1 MPDKAMRLTLR
12 TLLAYLDDTLE
23 PSQAK
28 LIGQKVAES
37 DTAQELIARIK
48 QVTRRRRLTTPPPA
62 GGPGGKID
70 ANTIAEYLDN
80 SVSAEQLAE
89 VEQICL
95 ASDVHLAEVAACH
108 QILTLIMGE
117 PALVPP
123 TAKQRMYGLVKGPE
137 AIPFRKPPQRPE
149 RDPVFSDEN
158 METDETLRLGLPP
171 YRRHGSWSQRLVLVG
186 GGLVALCLLA
196 VAFWQV
202 LKPPGPKDST
212 GPVAQLNPK
221 DKDKPDIKEKN
232 NKQKEPESDSKKD
245 DGDKKKSDP
254 PDHEDK
260 KGSKEEKK
268 KPKEKTPKE
277 PIFPTVA
284 YKPPSTRQAE
294 VGGFQ
299 TSPDEITPSI
309 LLQQQEDRSEW
320 KRLTPIKPAA
330 FSGRR
335 LVSLPGAR
343 SVVELKTGV
352 RLTLWGYL
360 PEFWPSPPLLESV
373 AEIHFN
379 DDPGLDL
386 DMTFYRGRILL
397 ASDRAN
403 RPVRIRMRFENPTN
417 PEAKE
422 YFDIVL
428 QEKGAELLVDRWS
441 LFTVTEPFYKDPKNA
456 NRLGPVAE
464 MGLVARRGEVFLKAN
479 DLPFRLVAPPQK
491 GPSILAWS
499 SPKGLN
505 GPHPLEMLPESLS
518 DKPPLPVPPGLEDK
532 KAMEFAFRLREDMI
546 KACKNFNA
554 ELGPQKNIEVV
565 LTEAMSSQNPSRRRL
580 AVRCYGALDDFESL
594 IDALN
599 FDKEDKLAP
608 LVRQAAVE
616 SLQSWIA
623 SSRDAEY
630 KLFALLQK
638 KYGYSLGQSAN
649 IMDLLHTTAHS
660 AQMRAQP
667 ETYKALISHL
677 NNDLLIIRELAAWHL
692 YRLVP
697 SAMQTIPFYNTVDR
711 AACRKAQEAWG
722 KLQLPPP
729 QKAP

>member
-1 MPDKAMRLTLR
+1 MRLTLR

-23 PSQAK
+23 PAQAK

-123 TAKQRMYGLVKGPE
+123 MAKQRMYGLVKGPE
-137 AIPFRKPPQRPE
+137 AIPYRKPPTRPD

-186 GGLVALCLLA
+186 GGLAALCLLA

-202 LKPPGPKDST
+202 LKPTDHKDQNNNQVVQVDPKE
-212 GPVAQLNPK
+212 K
-221 DKDKPDIKEKN
+221 DKQPIKEKPEQPDN
-232 NKQKEPESDSKKD
+232 GDKKSAGKKEKEKEKEPEPIDT
-245 DGDKKKSDP
+245 
-254 PDHEDK
+254 K
-260 KGSKEEKK
+260 KGSKEQK
-268 KPKEKTPKE
+268 KPKESGKE
-277 PIFPTVA
+277 PIFPNVP
-284 YKPPSTRQAE
+284 YKPPSTRQVE
-294 VGGFQ
+294 VGRFQ
-299 TSPDEITPSI
+299 TTPNEISI
-309 LLQQQEDRSEW
+309 LLQQPDDRQEW
-320 KRLTPIKPAA
+320 KRLSVIKPAA
-330 FSGRR
+330 FSSSDGRR
-335 LVSLPGAR
+335 PLVSLPGAK
-343 SVVELKTGV
+343 SAVELKSGV

-360 PEFWPSPPLLESV
+360 PELWPSPPLLESV
-373 AEIHFN
+373 AEVHFN
-379 DDPGLDL
+379 EDPGLDL
-386 DMTFYRGRILL
+386 DMTFHRGRILL
-397 ASDRAN
+397 ANDRPD
-403 RPVRIRMRFENPTN
+403 RPVRIRMRFENPTT
-417 PEAKE
+417 PEATE

-441 LFTVTEPFYKDPKNA
+441 LFMVSEPFYKDPKHA

-464 MGLVARRGEVFLKAN
+464 MGLVARRGEIFLKAG
-479 DLPFRLVAPPQK
+479 DLPFRLVAPPLK

-499 SPKGLN
+499 SPKGIN
-505 GPHPLEMLPESLS
+505 GPHTMDKLPETLS
-518 DKPPLPVPPGLEDK
+518 DDPPLPLIPGLEEK
-532 KAMEFAFRLREDMI
+532 KATEIARRLREDML
-546 KACKNFNA
+546 KARDYFGG
-554 ELGPQKNIEVV
+554 EVGPQKNIDVV
-565 LTEAMSSQNPSRRRL
+565 LTEAVSSQHPARRRL

-599 FDKEDKLAP
+599 SEKFPD
-608 LVRQAAVE
+608 VRQAAVE

-623 SSRDAEY
+623 TSRDAEY
-630 KLFALLQK
+630 KLFNLLQK
-638 KYGYSLGQSAN
+638 KYNYTAGHSVL
-649 IMDLLHTTAHS
+649 IMDLLHTTFHS
-660 AQMRAQP
+660 PHLRAQP
-667 ETYKALISHL
+667 ETYNTLISHL
-677 NNDLLIIRELAAWHL
+677 NNDLLMIRELAAWHL

-697 SAMQTIPFYNTVDR
+697 SAIQTIPFPLTTDR
-711 AACRKAQEAWG
+711 AACRKAQDEWG
-722 KLQLPPP
+722 KMKLPPV
-729 QKAP
+729 QKGG

>member
-1 MPDKAMRLTLR
+1 MPTPMRLTLR

-23 PSQAK
+23 PAQAK
-28 LIGQKVAES
+28 MIGQKVAES

-123 TAKQRMYGLVKGPE
+123 MAKQRMYGLVKGPE
-137 AIPFRKPPQRPE
+137 AIPYRKPPTRPE

-202 LKPPGPKDST
+202 LKPTDHKDQNSNQVVQIT
-212 GPVAQLNPK
+212 PK
-221 DKDKPDIKEKN
+221 DKEKPPIE
-232 NKQKEPESDSKKD
+232 EKKD
-245 DGDKKKSDP
+245 DKKSEPVDDKKGDGKKEKPEPPENGDKKGK
-254 PDHEDK
+254 ED
-260 KGSKEEKK
+260 KK
-268 KPKEKTPKE
+268 KPKETGKE
-277 PIFPTVA
+277 PIFPSIA

-294 VGGFQ
+294 VGSFQ
-299 TSPDEITPSI
+299 NTPNEMSI
-309 LLQQQEDRSEW
+309 LLQQQDDRNEW
-320 KRLTPIKPAA
+320 KRVSLTNARA
-330 FSGRR
+330 FSGRP
-335 LVSLPGAR
+335 LVSLPGAK
-343 SVVELKTGV
+343 SAVELKSGV

-360 PEFWPSPPLLESV
+360 PELWPSPPLLESV
-373 AEIHFN
+373 AEVHFN
-379 DDPGLDL
+379 DDPGLEL
-386 DMTFYRGRILL
+386 DMTLYRGRILL
-397 ASDRAN
+397 TNDRADH
-403 RPVRIRMRFENPTN
+403 PVRIRMRFENPTN

-422 YFDIVL
+422 HFDIVL

-464 MGLVARRGEVFLKAN
+464 MGLVAMRGEVFLKAY

-505 GPHPLEMLPESLS
+505 GPHSLDKLPETLS
-518 DKPPLPVPPGLEDK
+518 PNPPFPLFPGLDPK
-532 KAMEFAFRLREDMI
+532 KAEEIARRLRSDML
-546 KACKNFNA
+546 KARDDFGG
-554 ELGPQKNIEVV
+554 ELGPKNNINVV
-565 LTEAMSSQNPSRRRL
+565 LTEAKKSKTPARRRL
-580 AVRCYGALDDFESL
+580 AVRCYGALDDFENL

-599 FDKEDKLAP
+599 DEQFPD
-608 LVRQAAVE
+608 VRQAAVE

-623 SSRDAEY
+623 TSRDAEY
-630 KLFALLQK
+630 KLYDLLQK
-638 KYGYSLGQSAN
+638 KYNYSAAKSAI

-660 AQMRAQP
+660 DHLRAQP
-667 ETYKALISHL
+667 ETYNALIGHL
-677 NNDLLIIRELAAWHL
+677 TSDLLIIRELAAWHL

-697 SAMQTIPFYNTVDR
+697 SSIPFPLTTDR
-711 AACRKAQEAWG
+711 AACRKAQDEWS
-722 KLQLPPP
+722 KLKLPPV
-729 QKAP
+729 QKGG

>member
-1 MPDKAMRLTLR
+1 MRLTLR

-23 PSQAK
+23 PAQAK

-80 SVSAEQLAE
+80 SVSAEQLGE

-123 TAKQRMYGLVKGPE
+123 MAKQRMYGLVKGPE
-137 AIPFRKPPQRPE
+137 AIPFRKPPTRPE

-171 YRRHGSWSQRLVLVG
+171 YRRQASWSQRLVLVG
-186 GGLVALCLLA
+186 GGLAALCLLA

-202 LKPPGPKDST
+202 LKPAEKKETPNNQI
-212 GPVAQLNPK
+212 ALNPK
-221 DKDKPDIKEKN
+221 DKEKPPIKED
-232 NKQKEPESDSKKD
+232 NKKEEET
-245 DGDKKKSDP
+245 KKS
-254 PDHEDK
+254 EDT
-260 KGSKEEKK
+260 KGDDKKEEKK
-268 KPKEKTPKE
+268 GKPPDKEEKKGGKEIKKPKESGKE
-277 PIFPTVA
+277 PDFPNVA

-294 VGGFQ
+294 AGNFQ
-299 TSPDEITPSI
+299 TTPNEISI
-309 LLQQQEDRSEW
+309 LLQQQDDRAEW
-320 KRLTPIKPAA
+320 KRLTVTKAA
-330 FSGRR
+330 SRVFSGRP
-335 LVSLPGAR
+335 LVSLPGAK
-343 SVVELKTGV
+343 SAVELKSGI

-360 PEFWPSPPLLESV
+360 PELWASPPLLESV
-373 AEIHFN
+373 AEVHFN

-386 DMTFYRGRILL
+386 DMTLYRGRILL
-397 ASDRAN
+397 TNDRMPE
-403 RPVRIRMRFENPTN
+403 RPVRIRLRFENPTI
-417 PEAKE
+417 PEAKD

-441 LFTVTEPFYKDPKNA
+441 LFMVTEPFYKDPKNS

-464 MGLVARRGEVFLKAN
+464 MGLVAMRGEVFLKAF
-479 DLPFRLVAPPQK
+479 DLPYRLVAPPLK
-491 GPSILAWS
+491 GPSVLAWS
-499 SPKGLN
+499 SSEGRPN
-505 GPHPLEMLPESLS
+505 GPHTLDKDKLPETLS
-518 DKPPLPVPPGLEDK
+518 PNPPLPLPPKADK
-532 KAMEFAFRLREDMI
+532 KVIELAGRLRSDML
-546 KACKNFNA
+546 KARDFFGA
-554 ELGPQKNIEVV
+554 ELGPQKNIDVV
-565 LTEAMSSQNPSRRRL
+565 LTEAMSSPNPSRRRL
-580 AVRCYGALDDFESL
+580 AVRCYAALDDFQSL
-594 IDALN
+594 FDALN
-599 FDKEDKLAP
+599 YDKEDKLAP
-608 LVRQAAVE
+608 VVRQAAVE

-638 KYGYSLGQSAN
+638 NYSYKLAQASM

-660 AQMRAQP
+660 ANLRAQP
-667 ETYKALISHL
+667 ETYKALIAQL
-677 NNDLLIIRELAAWHL
+677 DNDLLPIRELAAWHL

-697 SAMQTIPFYNTVDR
+697 SAMIPFPNTADR
-711 AACRKAQEAWG
+711 ATCRKVKEEWG

-729 QKAP
+729 QKMP